1 MKKSYSEIVFDAIS
15 QIAPKLPEDSKRL
28 VSALRDLSGD
38 HPKELN
44 VVLRSVDDKFL
55 DICCHSKD
63 QSEAD
68 IARTVENASEYLRT
82 EYMMDADWAK
92 YISEQF
98 VGAIWAYENDRPI
111 KEALKRFEKEAVAAV
126 DTELIEQPAG
136 IMAAAG
142 AGEAVTEPLGEVGVL
157 ESFEADSDWGAPD
170 SAGVPME
177 PLGVSAGG
185 TGIIRPEYS
194 EQGTGGQNDAKKKR
208 LALIAGVAAMVIV
221 IALGSFL
228 VMGKFLGNDGGSSDD
243 EAAVETVETTE
254 EGAESTEDEAPAEEA
269 GGPAPEDRVFAHRG
283 TGGSENSFASFDSAI
298 SQGAKYLEQ
307 DVVLLDDGEF
317 YVSHDRALTL
327 DGAINQGNPRLR
339 DVFDKYGKSV
349 IYVVELKTRT
359 SSAAHSL
366 VSLIDEYGYE
376 GNVIVQC
383 FEQEL
388 LGAIKSDQPGITTMC
403 LCDYNGRDGQGLVS
417 SGCTSDYIDMIC
429 VDSNGGLMTSDNLQL
444 AHNSDKKF
452 GAWCLDSEAQ
462 IRQAID
468 MGLDFYFTRSPE
480 MAIEL
485 ETEYR

>member
-15 QIAPKLPEDSKRL
+15 QIDPKLPEDSKRL

-136 IMAAAG
+136 SLGAAG
-142 AGEAVTEPLGEVGVL
+142 ALNSSGASTELL
-157 ESFEADSDWGAPD
+157 NSAGAPD

-194 EQGTGGQNDAKKKR
+194 EQETGGQNDAKKKR

-243 EAAVETVETTE
+243 EAAVENVETTE

-269 GGPAPEDRVFAHRG
+269 GGPAPVDRVFAHRG

-349 IYVVELKTRT
+349 VYVVELKTWT
-359 SSAAHSL
+359 SSATHSL

-388 LGAIKSDQPGITTMC
+388 LDVIKSDQPGITTMC

-429 VDSNGGLMTSDNLQL
+429 VDSNGGLMTSDNLKL